1 MADSIVAGLGG
12 HLTGVAFVVSQPAL
26 VRLCIPQAGLSV
38 GLAVVLAIGLW
49 FPCLL
54 LRLPPFSWTVSLDAV
69 LLLSSL
75 LVMYAAHG
83 LLPTRRGTVFFS
95 ALSACS
101 EPEALKLRSMPV
113 VRGLAAQLRSVAS
126 KTVVGVGSL
135 ALALFLAPVWLP
147 LLTAVLITT
156 AALSPIIIISS
167 AAASLVFAW
176 VLTRL
181 GPALS
186 AFSAI
191 AKISV
196 CATVALAVCW
206 MCGLVP
212 MGLVEVLS
220 EACWGYMISI
230 AHGQQ
235 LLSQL
240 SVRMNHKQW
249 DAWCDERR
257 LALAGFGLP
266 VWALMRFAHPLVGLV
281 MLEVQYGAAGVFLCG
296 QVHQLAALDGGKSCK
311 EV

>member
-1 MADSIVAGLGG
+1 MMVADSFVAGLGA
-12 HLTGVAFVVSQPAL
+12 HLTGVAFVLSKPAL
-26 VRLCIPQAGLSV
+26 VRLCIPQTGLSV

-49 FPCLL
+49 FACLL
-54 LRLPPFSWTVSLDAV
+54 LRLPPLAWTVSLDTV

-83 LLPTRRGTVFFS
+83 FLPTRRGTVFFS

-101 EPEALKLRSMPV
+101 EPEATKLRAMPI
-113 VRGLAAQLRSVAS
+113 VRGLAAQLRSIAS
-126 KTVVGVGSL
+126 KTVVGVGTL
-135 ALALFLAPVWLP
+135 ALV
-147 LLTAVLITT
+147 LLAVLIAT
-156 AALSPIIIISS
+156 AALSPIIIIPA

-176 VLTRL
+176 ALMRL

-186 AFSAI
+186 AFSGI
-191 AKISV
+191 AKISWG
-196 CATVALAVCW
+196 ATVVLAVFW
-206 MCGLVP
+206 VCGLVP
-212 MGLVEVLS
+212 MVLVEVLS
-220 EACWGYMISI
+220 EVCWGYMISI

-240 SVRMNHKQW
+240 SVRMGRKEW
-249 DAWCDERR
+249 DVWCESRR

-266 VWALMRFAHPLVGLV
+266 VWALMRFAHPLLGLV

-296 QVHQLAALDGGKSCK
+296 HVHQLPVLEGVKSCK